1 MVGKMKRISRV
12 GVFVAA
18 LVLTQGVLAQGQNGA
33 PDEPYKLLAGDQLRV
48 SVWKEP
54 ELQRDVIIRPDG
66 RFSFP
71 LVGDVVA
78 KGKSVAQIQKEITKA
93 LTQFI
98 PEAVITVSV
107 TAASGNKIY
116 VIGQVQKP
124 GEFVVNPMV
133 DVMQAL
139 SIAGGMTPFASVN
152 DILILRRESGRQSML
167 PFHYGEVEKGRN
179 LEQNIVLRPG
189 DVVVVP

>member
-1 MVGKMKRISRV
+1 MAI
-12 GVFVAA
+12 A
-18 LVLTQGVLAQGQNGA
+18 VLFFATAVLAQDRGDA
-33 PDEPYKLLAGDQLRV
+33 PEAPYRLLAGDQLHV

-71 LVGDVVA
+71 LVGDIVA
-78 KGKSVAQIQKEITKA
+78 KGKSVPQIQAEITKA
-93 LTQFI
+93 LTQYI
-98 PEAVITVSV
+98 PEAVITVTV
-107 TAASGNKIY
+107 TAPSGNKVY

-152 DILILRRESGRQSML
+152 DILILRRESGKQTML

-179 LEQNIVLRPG
+179 LDQNIVLRPG

>member
-1 MVGKMKRISRV
+1 MVTEMRRQIKTNLLVIFSIL
-12 GVFVAA
+12 AA
-18 LVLTQGVLAQGQNGA
+18 FAAANAQSPTAVQ
-33 PDEPYKLLAGDQLRV
+33 PYLLLAGDELHV

-71 LVGDVVA
+71 LVGDVIA
-78 KGKSVAQIQKEITKA
+78 AGKSVAEVQKEIA
-93 LTQFI
+93 DSLARFI
-98 PEAVITVSV
+98 PEAVLTITVR
-107 TAASGNKIY
+107 AASGNKIY

-124 GEFVVNPMV
+124 GQYVVNPMV

-139 SIAGGMTPFASVN
+139 SIAGGMTPFAAVN
-152 DILILRRESGRQSML
+152 DILVLRRDAGRQQTLTFKFGDVSR
-167 PFHYGEVEKGRN
+167 GRN
-179 LEQNIVLRPG
+179 LEQNIMLRPG

>member
-1 MVGKMKRISRV
+1 MKANAISRLFLILAGMTVLLPV
-12 GVFVAA
+12 G
-18 LVLTQGVLAQGQNGA
+18 AQS
-33 PDEPYKLLAGDQLRV
+33 PDSRPPYLLLAGDQLHV

-71 LVGDVVA
+71 LVGDVPA
-78 KGKSVAQIQKEITKA
+78 AGKSVTEVQKEIA
-93 LTQFI
+93 DSLTRFI
-98 PEAVITVSV
+98 PEAALTITV

-116 VIGQVQKP
+116 VIGQVQKA
-124 GEFVVNPMV
+124 GEYIVNPMV

-139 SIAGGMTPFASVN
+139 SIAGGMTPFAAVN
-152 DILILRRESGRQSML
+152 DIMILRRQGGQQVVL
-167 PFHYGEVEKGRN
+167 PFKYGDVSKGRD
-179 LEQNIVLRPG
+179 LEQNVVLRPG